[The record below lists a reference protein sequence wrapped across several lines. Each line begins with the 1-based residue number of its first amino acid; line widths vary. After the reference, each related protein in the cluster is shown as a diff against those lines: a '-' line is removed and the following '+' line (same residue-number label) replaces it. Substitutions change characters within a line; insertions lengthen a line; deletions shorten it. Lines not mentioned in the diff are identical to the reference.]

1 MKDSGE
7 RGRPS
12 LEELDIRRVVIRV
25 ALTLYEGDDDDLI
38 DWFDSIPH
46 RKRAS
51 FVKTALRQGGMTD
64 TKEQEE
70 FDDLITDDLLDDL
83 LGAL

>member
-1 MKDSGE
+1 MKNSTE

-12 LEELDIRRVVIRV
+12 LEDLEITRVVFRV
-25 ALTLYEGDDDDLI
+25 AITLHEGDDDDLI
-38 DWFDSIPH
+38 DWFNAIPP

-64 TKEQEE
+64 TQEQEE
-70 FDDLITDDLLDDL
+70 FNDLITDDLLDDL